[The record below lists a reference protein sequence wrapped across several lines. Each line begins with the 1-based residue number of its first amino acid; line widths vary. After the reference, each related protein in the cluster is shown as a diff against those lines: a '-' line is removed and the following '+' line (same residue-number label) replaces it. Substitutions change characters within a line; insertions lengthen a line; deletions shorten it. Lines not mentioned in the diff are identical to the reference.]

1 MGTSREHPTQAPS
14 EDLTEPDWTAGVET
28 EQGSSMTAEISN
40 AMVGLKKK
48 FYGRGPDKAKAFIN
62 DNYVF
67 CVLDGGLTQ
76 NEKTLLDAD
85 EHRLVREFRLRFQ
98 EVMKAPTTEAI
109 ERITGRKV
117 LTYHSQI
124 LFEPTV
130 AIEFFVLDGEPT
142 SSGSGS
148 AR

>member
-1 MGTSREHPTQAPS
+1 MPDSREHPTQASS
-14 EDLTEPDWTAGVET
+14 EELTEPDWGDRVEI
-28 EQGSSMTAEISN
+28 ESGSSVTAEVSN

-48 FYGRGPDKAKAFIN
+48 FYGRGPNAAKTFIN

-76 NEKTLLDAD
+76 NEKTMLDAG
-85 EHRLVREFRLRFQ
+85 EERLVRSYRLRFQ
-98 EVMKAPTTEAI
+98 EIMAEQTTEAV

-124 LFEPTV
+124 LFEPMV
-130 AIEFFVLDGEPT
+130 GIEIFVLEP
-142 SSGSGS
+142 SDCDAG
-148 AR
+148 RQ

>member
-14 EDLTEPDWTAGVET
+14 EDLTEPDWTEGVET

-48 FYGRGPDKAKAFIN
+48 FYGRGPDRAKSFIN

-67 CVLDGGLTQ
+67 CVLDGGLTK
-76 NEKTLLDAD
+76 NEKTLLDAG
-85 EHRLVREFRLRFQ
+85 EHRLVRKFRLRFQ
-98 EVMKAPTTEAI
+98 EVMKAPITEAV

-130 AIEFFVLDGEPT
+130 AIEIFVLDDEPA
-142 SSGSGS
+142 SSGNGS
-148 AR
+148 T